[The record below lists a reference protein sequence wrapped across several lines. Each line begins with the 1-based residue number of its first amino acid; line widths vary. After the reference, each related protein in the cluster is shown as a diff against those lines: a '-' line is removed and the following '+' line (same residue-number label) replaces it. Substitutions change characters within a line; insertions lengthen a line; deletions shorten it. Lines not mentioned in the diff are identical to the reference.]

1 MKWKGSLAGGAKRM
15 LCMSLYRWNG
25 HQADRMVHYFELL
38 MERACLHG
46 FVPGGMLKWLLKW
59 LFMLLG
65 MERACSH
72 GFVPGGV
79 LRNDLLLNTPF
90 TVNTSLSFTTS
101 TRTIEVY
108 EMNTEMSQWI
118 IEMLVVMNGV

>member
-1 MKWKGSLAGGAKRM
+1 
-15 LCMSLYRWNG
+15 
-25 HQADRMVHYFELL
+25 
-38 MERACLHG
+38 
-46 FVPGGMLKWLLKW
+46 
-59 LFMLLG
+59 MLLG

-79 LRNDLLLNTPF
+79 LRNDLLLNTQF

-108 EMNTEMSQWI
+108 EMNTEMSQ
-118 IEMLVVMNGV
+118 